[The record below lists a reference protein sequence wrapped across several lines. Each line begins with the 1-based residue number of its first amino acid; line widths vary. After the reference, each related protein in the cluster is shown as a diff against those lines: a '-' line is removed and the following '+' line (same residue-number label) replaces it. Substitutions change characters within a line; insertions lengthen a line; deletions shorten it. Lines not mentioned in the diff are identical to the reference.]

1 MDRQIRWLA
10 GGVGAEP
17 QDSEGE
23 EMESKQEASKKEIK
37 ISRFLITRVERD
49 RSNSSSAVASH
60 SNLPPTVKYSG
71 SVFPIKEQ
79 HEYISRLWR
88 VGDHPP
94 LE

>member
-1 MDRQIRWLA
+1 MMDRQIRWLA
-10 GGVGAEP
+10 GEVGAEP

-23 EMESKQEASKKEIK
+23 EMEKASKEEIK
-37 ISRFLITRVERD
+37 ISRFFITRVERD

-88 VGDHPP
+88 VGNHPP